1 MVGRFILVAAC
12 VAGLVPTA
20 IGQLTSRDRTFVMD
34 AAQANNFQIQA
45 ALLVNQ
51 YSSNSVYRRFAIDIA
66 NAQTEESGQ
75 LESTVADQNS
85 TMKLPSGLSPT
96 GQRQLNSLKNARNV
110 DATFRD
116 LMISS
121 YSSTIRMYQNY
132 IDQFDA
138 NSELKQMAQDLLP
151 TFEQHLE
158 DARDL
163 EPGMQQAPRA
173 QNHH

>member
-12 VAGLVPTA
+12 IAGLVPTA
-20 IGQLTSRDRTFVMD
+20 FGQLTSRDRTFVMN

-45 ALLVNQ
+45 ALLVDQ

-85 TMKLPSGLSPT
+85 TMRLPNGLSPT
-96 GQRQLNSLKNARNV
+96 GQRQLNSLKNAKNV
-110 DATFRD
+110 DTTFRD
-116 LMISS
+116 LMIAS
-121 YSSTIRMYQNY
+121 YSSTIRLYQNY

-163 EPGMQQAPRA
+163 EPGMQQAPAARRP
-173 QNHH
+173 N